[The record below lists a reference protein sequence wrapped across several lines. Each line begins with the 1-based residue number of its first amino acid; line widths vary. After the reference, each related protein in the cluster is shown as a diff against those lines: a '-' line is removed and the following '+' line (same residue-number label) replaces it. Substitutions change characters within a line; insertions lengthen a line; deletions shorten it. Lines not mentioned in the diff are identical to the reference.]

1 MGITPHRSPGRTR
14 PAWRR
19 AAARRAVAVL
29 AAVLVATLSGGTQAL
44 AAGEVSA
51 ELVSVIVRQA
61 PAAGAAPEALVEQA
75 GGTVGRQLAII
86 DGFAAE
92 VPRASLTLLRAS
104 DAIRSVTVNQPV
116 RLSSIDG
123 FDPTTSNSTMYG
135 VAQEVTGAGD
145 YWNDG
150 FTGKGVDVALL
161 DSGVVE
167 VDGLR
172 GDKVLYGPDLSFENG
187 SDGLRNKD
195 TFGHGTHM
203 AGIIAGRDDATTEVR
218 KGNDSNFLGMAPDAR
233 IVSLKLADAAGATDV
248 SQVIA
253 GIDWVV
259 QNRNRN
265 GLDIRVLN
273 LSFGTDGVQDY
284 RIDPLA
290 YAVEVAWRHGIVV
303 VVAAGNEGFGSAK
316 LNNPAY
322 DPHVLAV
329 GGADT
334 GGSDR
339 RKDDTVPDWSSRGD
353 GTRNPDI
360 VAPGTSVVSLRDP
373 GSAIDLTY
381 PSARVADRF
390 FKGTGTSQA
399 AAVVSGAA
407 ALVIQQRPSITPDQL
422 KKLFEKGARKLR
434 KADDVAQ
441 GDGMLDLGTVR
452 VRHTPTAKA
461 SEQPYPYSTG
471 TGSLEAARGTTQVV
485 SDGGE
490 SLSGEEDAFGAAWD
504 GRTWSDESWEGRTWS
519 GGTWSGRTWSGGTWN
534 GRTWSGRTWSS
545 GEWDGR
551 TWSGRTWSGRTWS
564 GRTWLGRT
572 WSGRTWSSEGW
583 Y

>member
-1 MGITPHRSPGRTR
+1 
-14 PAWRR
+14 
-19 AAARRAVAVL
+19 
-29 AAVLVATLSGGTQAL
+29 
-44 AAGEVSA
+44 
-51 ELVSVIVRQA
+51 
-61 PAAGAAPEALVEQA
+61 
-75 GGTVGRQLAII
+75 
-86 DGFAAE
+86 
-92 VPRASLTLLRAS
+92 
-104 DAIRSVTVNQPV
+104 
-116 RLSSIDG
+116 
-123 FDPTTSNSTMYG
+123 MYQ

-172 GDKVLYGPDLSFENG
+172 GDKVLYGPDLSFENARG
-187 SDGLRNKD
+187 DLRNKD

-218 KGNDSNFLGMAPDAR
+218 KGNDANFLGMAPDSR
-233 IVSLKLADAAGATDV
+233 VVSLKLADAQGATDV

-259 QNRNRN
+259 QHRDRD
-265 GLDIRVLN
+265 GLNIRVIN

-329 GGADT
+329 GGAST
-334 GGSDR
+334 GAGDK

-373 GSAIDLTY
+373 GSAIDLSY

-422 KKLFEKGARKLR
+422 KLLFEKGARKLH
-434 KADDVAQ
+434 KADEVAQ
-441 GDGMLDLGTVR
+441 GDGMLDLDSVR
-452 VRHTPTAKA
+452 VRQTPSPKA
-461 SEQPYPYSTG
+461 SQQPYPWSDG
-471 TGSLEAARGTTQVV
+471 SGSLDAARGTTHVV
-485 SDGGE
+485 GDGGAT
-490 SLSGEEDAFGAAWD
+490 LAGEQDAFGATWD
-504 GRTWSDESWEGRTWS
+504 GRTWSGESWEGRTWS
-519 GGTWSGRTWSGGTWN
+519 GGGWDGRTWSGGTWN
-534 GRTWSGRTWSS
+534 GRTWSASGWSS
-545 GEWDGR
+545 GEWD
-551 TWSGRTWSGRTWS
+551 GRTWSGRTWS